1 MSIHHTLHHPTP
13 HVHWLSAD
21 SSTDRP
27 VLGAISGE
35 SATLI
40 VDAGN
45 SPAHAALFLQELA
58 QLQLAPLKYLV
69 LTHWHWDHVFG
80 TQAIN
85 LPSFAHVETKRIV
98 TEMAHMDWSDRA
110 LDRRV
115 EEGSEIVFCRDNIQ
129 KEMPDRRGLVIR
141 PPEISFD
148 CPIELDL
155 GGVTCQIVPV
165 GGDHDIGSTVVCVAE
180 DKVLF
185 LGDCLSEDYYSG
197 PPSYTTRNLFPLI
210 QRVLGLDADI
220 FLGGHATQPMSR
232 AEMEA
237 DLNEMKAIG
246 LEVERIV
253 LDREAVMTALP
264 GVLGAPLNEDQ
275 VEVADSFLAGLRK
288 FRP

>member
-1 MSIHHTLHHPTP
+1 MPIFHTLHHPTP

-35 SATLI
+35 NATLI

-58 QLQLAPLKYLV
+58 PLQLAPLKYLV

-80 TQAIN
+80 TQTIN
-85 LPSFAHVETKRIV
+85 LPTFAHVETKRIV
-98 TEMAHMDWSDRA
+98 TEMAHLDWSDRA

-115 EEGSEIVFCRDNIQ
+115 EEGSEIAFCRDNIK
-129 KEMPDRRGLVIR
+129 KELPERRGLVIR

-148 CPIELDL
+148 SPIELDL

-165 GGDHDIGSTVVCVAE
+165 GGDHDIGSAVVYVVE
-180 DKVLF
+180 DKLLF

-197 PPSYTTRNLFPLI
+197 PASYTMRNQFPLI
-210 QRVLGLDADI
+210 ERVLGLDADVY
-220 FLGGHATQPMSR
+220 LGGHATQPMSR

-237 DLNEMKAIG
+237 DLNMIMAIG
-246 LEVERIV
+246 REVERIG
-253 LDREAVMTALP
+253 LEREAVMAALP

-275 VEVADSFLAGLRK
+275 VEIADSFLAGLKK